1 MLKQLNYT
9 EESRGNKVLKT
20 RGKLSPKICV
30 MCSLLLFSSSC
41 SNSGLTIGEE
51 VNYLGSFATYL
62 YLGFTNPDS
71 LPDGMDPFDY
81 NEPPDDG
88 Y

>member
-1 MLKQLNYT
+1 MK
-9 EESRGNKVLKT
+9 
-20 RGKLSPKICV
+20 KLLLLILV
-30 MCSLLLFSSSC
+30 SLLCSC
-41 SNSGLTIGEE
+41 SKSGFTLGEE

-71 LPDGMDPFDY
+71 LPDGLDPFDY
-81 NEPPDDG
+81 NEPPNDE